1 MTHVIDVEVAK
12 EEEDDLAAEV
22 EAEEEEAEADMTI
35 AVLEEILQV
44 QEPTTDWLSKICHL
58 VLLGRI

>member
-1 MTHVIDVEVAK
+1 MTHVIDVEVAAA
-12 EEEDDLAAEV
+12 EDDSAAEV
-22 EAEEEEAEADMTI
+22 EAEADMTI

-44 QEPTTDWLSKICHL
+44 QEPTTDWSSKICHL

>member
-1 MTHVIDVEVAK
+1 MTHVIDVEVAAV
-12 EEEDDLAAEV
+12 EDDSAAEV
-22 EAEEEEAEADMTI
+22 EAEVDMTI

-44 QEPTTDWLSKICHL
+44 QEPTTDWSSKICHL

>member
-1 MTHVIDVEVAK
+1 MTHVIDVEVAAA
-12 EEEDDLAAEV
+12 EDDSAAEV
-22 EAEEEEAEADMTI
+22 EAEVDMTI

-44 QEPTTDWLSKICHL
+44 QEPTTDWSSKICHL